1 MVVFDDLATEERIRI
16 HDKGVTELPREEGDL
31 TQPPM
36 TYRYGDVVSPYL
48 ALNEPLGVQDQ
59 HFVDCIQSQTYP
71 PWTDGDNGLAVVEVL
86 ECAQRAFKQGR
97 AVEIEERLREMQPV
111 GSGAGFAE

>member
-1 MVVFDDLATEERIRI
+1 MVVFDDLASEERIRI

-36 TYRYGDVVSPYL
+36 TYRYGDVVTPYL

-59 HFVDCIQSQTYP
+59 HFVDCIKSQTHTP
-71 PWTDGDNGLAVVEVL
+71 RTDGDNGLAVVEVL

-97 AVEIEERLREMQPV
+97 AVAVNEGSRELQPV
-111 GSGAGFAE
+111 GFGPDFAE